1 MTKMHPVCKGSNHIE
16 GESVE
21 QAEWHLGIATTAR
34 PVLEGDDGA
43 EEEED
48 DRQVGESLLGE
59 AAQGGDDDPDV
70 RAKEGEKNA
79 TMVS

>member
-1 MTKMHPVCKGSNHIE
+1 MVMTITMVMLKTN
-16 GESVE
+16 
-21 QAEWHLGIATTAR
+21 LGIATTAR

-70 RAKEGEKNA
+70 RACQ
-79 TMVS
+79 T